1 LTSVD
6 KLWAG
11 AIMTFSLHQAES
23 VATQYAAKKQIQLAE
38 RLGFGMDGAVWKSTR
53 NSAIKVLERKETYL
67 RERDCYRRLLEDEV
81 TTLAGFVV
89 PYLIDYDN
97 ILQVVEMSIVAPP
110 CVLDFGKAYLDDPPD
125 FSEETL
131 ATLWAERAAAY
142 EPHQWPLV
150 RKVLA
155 ALRGHGIH
163 YFDPQPGNI
172 RFPPEKGP

>member
-1 LTSVD
+1 
-6 KLWAG
+6 
-11 AIMTFSLHQAES
+11 MTFSLHQAES
-23 VATQYAAKKQIQLAE
+23 IAAQYAAKQQIQLGE
-38 RLGFGMDGAVWKSTR
+38 RLGFGMDGAVWKSSR
-53 NSAIKVLERKETYL
+53 NSAIKVIERNETYL

-81 TTLAGFVV
+81 AVLAGFVV

-110 CVLDFGKAYLDDPPD
+110 CVLDFGKAYLDQPPD
-125 FSEETL
+125 FSDDAL
-131 ATLWAERAAAY
+131 VDLWADREELY

-172 RFPPEKGP
+172 RFPPEKQA